1 MLTLYTIGTIDP
13 GIKEALRD
21 LDGTISLQPT
31 DHGHVTILAQG
42 PHLVMTDDM
51 VLWPMDWFN
60 REPPFLFPAMPARV
74 NTVLALVLTKL
85 GHYELAMHYAEDPV
99 LTGIIQCFQ
108 EITGDVTSPN
118 QHWSN
123 DYIGTHNQAI
133 FRHYAHQEHD
143 DSSASVIYEKAI
155 ELAPSAEM
163 AAFTVRHY
171 SVYLLDHGQM
181 KQAEIEL
188 RRQLDHAL
196 PDEAGFAIKFDLVN
210 ILGKQLAVPYDADL
224 VDELKSMTWDTLQYY
239 ETAGMSVAT
248 AMLLV
253 EASEIANTQESY
265 SESLGYINRAIT
277 IYDNEGLP
285 EFRANALLRKA
296 TLLYTWAQDGNPQFF
311 KPAVETFQQAL
322 KTFSKQEAPAV
333 FAEIHH
339 HLGVIYAEMP
349 HDSQQEGI
357 WAAVSASSFKEALQY
372 FTKTGFPY
380 DYAMIA
386 NNYANALMKYPEAK
400 NSDNFEKAI
409 FYYNEALSIRKADE
423 FPTERV
429 HTLLNYLEA
438 CWRVHNIN
446 HNMELLRH
454 RDMTMKAKEV
464 KALTTDPGLLAQ
476 ADEHLEKLIA
486 LGRVLLS

>member
-1 MLTLYTIGTIDP
+1 MLILYTIGTIDP
-13 GIKEALRD
+13 GITEALKA
-21 LDGTISLQPT
+21 LDDTILLQPT
-31 DHGHVTILAQG
+31 GHGQATISAEG
-42 PHLVMTDDM
+42 PHLVLTDDTI
-51 VLWPMDWFN
+51 LWPMDWFN
-60 REPPFLFPAMPARV
+60 REPPFLFPVLPAMG

-85 GHYELAMHYAEDPV
+85 GHYELALQYSEDPV
-99 LTGIIQCFQ
+99 LTSTIECFQ
-108 EITGDVTSPN
+108 EITGGEPTSKKT
-118 QHWSN
+118 WSN

-133 FRHYAHQEHD
+133 FRHYAHQKHD
-143 DSSASVIYEKAI
+143 DPPISAVYEKAI
-155 ELAPSAEM
+155 ALAPDVTM

-171 SVYLLDHGQM
+171 GVYLLDHGQVE
-181 KQAEIEL
+181 QAESEL
-188 RRQLDHAL
+188 RRQLNQPL
-196 PDEAGFAIKFDLVN
+196 PDEAGFALKFDLVN
-210 ILGKQLAVPYDADL
+210 IIVKQLALPYDPVL
-224 VDELKSMTWDTLQYY
+224 IEELKKMTWDTLQYY
-239 ETAGMSVAT
+239 ETSGMHVAT

-265 SESLGYINRAIT
+265 LESLGYINRAIA
-277 IYDNEGLP
+277 IYENEELP

-296 TLLYTWAQDGNPQFF
+296 TLLYTWAQDSNPQFF

-322 KTFSKQEAPAV
+322 KTFSKHDAPAV

-339 HLGVIYAEMP
+339 HLGVIYAEMQ
-349 HDSQQEGI
+349 HDPQQEGI
-357 WAAVSASSFKEALQY
+357 WGAVSASSFKEALQY
-372 FTKTGFPY
+372 FTKASFPY

-400 NSDNFEKAI
+400 NSDNFEKAL
-409 FYYNEALSIRKADE
+409 FYYNEALAIRKADQ

-446 HNMELLRH
+446 HHMELLRH
-454 RDMTMKAKEV
+454 RDMTVKAKEV
-464 KALTTDPGLLAQ
+464 KELTTDPDLLAQ